1 MYFPGRYEGTV
12 VKVGGQNIFY
22 LTFYQFNLQLLNIQ
36 TYDMWP
42 SIHTFTIGP
51 TNVRV
56 SSEVYISCGNT
67 KQDECERN
75 KGEREPQMNNIKNE
89 KWGDNFK
96 YNKSYEDTAKNFIIY

>member
-1 MYFPGRYEGTV
+1 
-12 VKVGGQNIFY
+12 
-22 LTFYQFNLQLLNIQ
+22 
-36 TYDMWP
+36 MWP

-89 KWGDNFK
+89 KWTTLL
-96 YNKSYEDTAKNFIIY
+96 DTREIKENTKKKCVT